1 MMILNTIL
9 CAAFA
14 VRASRFFQRS
24 WGAIAGGMI
33 LTATGVLIATWGMAS
48 QLWVFGGM
56 LFITSGEL
64 MLGAVAQY
72 TLMRLTPSHKNSG
85 FYYSMGL
92 TLMQCGRI
100 MGATLAFPLLIH
112 AQSLAAF
119 TSLIVGTLA
128 ALLAIL
134 YMLKPS
140 IGRLA

>member
-1 MMILNTIL
+1 
-9 CAAFA
+9 
-14 VRASRFFQRS
+14 
-24 WGAIAGGMI
+24 
-33 LTATGVLIATWGMAS
+33 
-48 QLWVFGGM
+48 
-56 LFITSGEL
+56 
-64 MLGAVAQY
+64 
-72 TLMRLTPSHKNSG
+72 MRLTPSHKNSG